1 MGSLMQVIYTI
12 FWTLLV
18 VYITTGAF
26 EFFGIGFE
34 VYGIYMLWYST
45 LSIMSIFLPSS
56 VGDTFNE

>member
-26 EFFGIGFE
+26 EFFGIGFD

>member
-1 MGSLMQVIYTI
+1 MGSLMQVIYTL

-26 EFFGIGFE
+26 EFFGIGFD
-34 VYGIYMLWYST
+34 VYGIYMMWYST
-45 LSIMSIFLPSS
+45 LSIMSIFLPGN

>member
-26 EFFGIGFE
+26 DFFSIGFD

>member
-26 EFFGIGFE
+26 EFFGIGFD

-45 LSIMSIFLPSS
+45 LSIMSIFLPSN

>member
-26 EFFGIGFE
+26 AFFGIGFE

>member
-1 MGSLMQVIYTI
+1 MQVIYTI

-26 EFFGIGFE
+26 AFFGTGFD

-45 LSIMSIFLPSS
+45 LSIMSIFLPSN